1 MSAKLLKE
9 RDAAELLSCSAR
21 HLRNLR
27 RKRLLPFFRL
37 GGAIRY
43 SVVDIEAA
51 LKKLKV
57 EALG

>member
-1 MSAKLLKE
+1 MKLIKE
-9 RDAAELLSCSAR
+9 REAAELMQCSAR

-27 RKRLLPFFRL
+27 RKRLLPYFRL

-43 SVVDIEAA
+43 SVVDLDAA
-51 LKKLKV
+51 LKRLKV